1 MANVFLIIDRP
12 RDWQKSKRGLT
23 TDPICTSGTIGLSRS
38 RPSLSF
44 LCGRISMPDRVRG
57 FWAVGERNRRGVGRF
72 IYVGDCEPGKVRA
85 SFALIPDPT
94 GGVASAPV
102 VLIRRYVAIDVKNRS
117 LNKFSANLYLKSMRR
132 KSSFDEN
139 CMYFRLR

>member
-1 MANVFLIIDRP
+1 MEQSVL
-12 RDWQKSKRGLT
+12 L
-23 TDPICTSGTIGLSRS
+23 
-38 RPSLSF
+38 
-44 LCGRISMPDRVRG
+44 DRVPPSPFYADVFRCLIEYG
-57 FWAVGERNRRGVGRF
+57 DSGPSGREIDEGGRGVGRF

-132 KSSFDEN
+132 KIF
-139 CMYFRLR
+139 L

>member
-23 TDPICTSGTIGLSRS
+23 TDPICTSGTIGPSRS

-57 FWAVGERNRRGVGRF
+57 FWAVGERNRRGRGIGRF
-72 IYVGDCEPGKVRA
+72 IYVGDCEPEKVRV

-117 LNKFSANLYLKSMRR
+117 LNKFSSQPLP
-132 KSSFDEN
+132 
-139 CMYFRLR
+139 